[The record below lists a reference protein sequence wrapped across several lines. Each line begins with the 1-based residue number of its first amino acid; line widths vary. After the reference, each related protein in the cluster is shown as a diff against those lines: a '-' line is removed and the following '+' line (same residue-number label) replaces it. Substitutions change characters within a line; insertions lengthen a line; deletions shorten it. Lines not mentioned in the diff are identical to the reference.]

1 MAGQMGAF
9 TPEDSMNVHVRVLSG
24 PFFDVRIQPQDTV
37 GDLRRLMEEETGLPM
52 ESCRMAFQCRQMEL
66 DERLLVSYGV
76 TEDSTVVVV
85 RY

>member
-1 MAGQMGAF
+1 
-9 TPEDSMNVHVRVLSG
+9 
-24 PFFDVRIQPQDTV
+24 
-37 GDLRRLMEEETGLPM
+37 
-52 ESCRMAFQCRQMEL
+52 MAFQCRQMEL